1 MSFIEIK
8 NLTKRFSDTLAVDNI
23 SLNIEKGE
31 LFGLLGPNG
40 AGKSTLI
47 SMLCGICSIDSGDI
61 LINGIS
67 VKKEPKKAK
76 SFIGYVPQDIAL
88 FEDLS
93 IHQNLE
99 FFGGMYGLSRSKLKE
114 KIEETLDII
123 ALKDKRKAKVKTL
136 SGGMKR
142 RLNIACAIMHEPEIL
157 VMDEPTVGIDPQSR
171 NHILEFT
178 KAINTKK
185 NTTVI
190 YTSHYM
196 EEVEFL
202 CNNLSII
209 DLGKVLVRG
218 SKEDIIKSFTNDL
231 EVVVKTSN
239 ASEANIIN
247 LKSINFVNSYK
258 LVEDTLTISATRSSY
273 DFSKLIHELAKF
285 NINVLNFSVNEPTL
299 ETVFLDITG
308 KALRE

>member
-40 AGKSTLI
+40 AGKSTII

-67 VKKEPKKAK
+67 VKKDPKKAK

-93 IHQNLE
+93 VQQNLE
-99 FFGGMYGLSRSKLKE
+99 FFGGMYGLSKSKLKE
-114 KIEETLDII
+114 KLEETLDVI
-123 ALKDKRKAKVKTL
+123 ALKDKRKSKVKTL

-142 RLNIACAIMHEPEIL
+142 RLNIACAIMHEPQII

-178 KAINTKK
+178 KAINKEK

-209 DLGKVLVRG
+209 DLGKVLVKG

-258 LVEDTLTISATRSSY
+258 LVEDTLTISANRSSY

>member
-1 MSFIEIK
+1 MSFIEVK

-67 VKKEPKKAK
+67 VKKDPKKAK

-99 FFGGMYGLSRSKLKE
+99 FFGAMYGLSRSKLKE
-114 KIEETLDII
+114 KIEEALEITS
-123 ALKDKRKAKVKTL
+123 LKDKRKSKVRTL

-142 RLNIACAIMHEPEIL
+142 RLNIACSIMHEPEIL

-178 KAINTKK
+178 KAINKK
-185 NTTVI
+185 NNTTVI

-202 CNNLSII
+202 CDNLSII
-209 DLGKVLVRG
+209 DLGKVLVKG
-218 SKEDIIKSFTNDL
+218 YKEDIIKSFTNDL

-239 ASEANIIN
+239 ASEANVMN

-258 LVEDTLTISATRSSY
+258 LVENDLTINVNRSSY
-273 DFSKLIHELAKF
+273 DFSKLISELAKF
-285 NINVLNFSVNEPTL
+285 NINVLNFSVNEPNL